1 MTNKHAVLSLLLL
14 AATTLM
20 MIRSSHQESFRTIQQ
35 QPRLH
40 HQKTFTVKPGLENY
54 QATVGL
60 DGVTCSFKFSTKSC
74 SELNDQENKKNVE
87 KKKLSYEEVLTRLPK
102 GTCLNKVEGYWTYS
116 YCAEGKIRQ
125 AHGNDVYHLG
135 TFSSYKK
142 DRALFTNGQICELD
156 GKKIERSTQVIFMCG
171 ESTEIVGIREPTPC
185 RYEMIVTE
193 PKLCGEDSPFP
204 VYHHETSTSSITI
217 ASIYDHFEIKIEKT
231 LFQKEYLCTVQ
242 AILRDLKPNPT
253 TCFKSFSMSLDN
265 KSKSKTA
272 LSARAMHHG
281 RVPFRDTELKHT
293 KDGQEVK
300 STKYFDGSLDYIQVK

>member
-1 MTNKHAVLSLLLL
+1 MKRLVVLLLPLILL
-14 AATTLM
+14 AV
-20 MIRSSHQESFRTIQQ
+20 MIRWSHQGSSIQQ
-35 QPRLH
+35 PLH

-74 SELNDQENKKNVE
+74 SESEDDKTKNE
-87 KKKLSYEEVLTRLPK
+87 DKKKLSYEEVLTRLPK

-116 YCAEGKIRQ
+116 YCAEGKIKQ
-125 AHGNDVYHLG
+125 SHGNDVYHLG

-156 GKKIERSTQVIFMCG
+156 GKKFERSTQVIFMCG

-253 TCFKSFSMSLDN
+253 TCFKSFSMSLDKKP
-265 KSKSKTA
+265 KSKSA
-272 LSARAMHHG
+272 PLSARAMHHG

-293 KDGQEVK
+293 RDGQEVK
-300 STKYFDGSLDYIQVK
+300 STKHFDGSLDYIQVK